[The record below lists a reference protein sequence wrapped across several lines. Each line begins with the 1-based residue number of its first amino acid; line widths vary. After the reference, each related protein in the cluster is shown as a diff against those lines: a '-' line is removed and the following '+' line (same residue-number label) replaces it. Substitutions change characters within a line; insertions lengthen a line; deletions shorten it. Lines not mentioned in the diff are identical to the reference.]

1 MTIRKYYESE
11 GPIPHTGGHTPE
23 QRGGNNEQE
32 IINAVTKKVSE
43 LESKDEKSSK
53 SSEDGLLKKD
63 IQELEDTLQYIR
75 NVMVNNNFT
84 QPDQLY
90 KYFKNKH
97 DKAYEM
103 WARFEASDPL
113 NEITPSKGQ
122 EGEAERKAKELISK
136 FTFLTYQESDAKF
149 YNPKQCALICVDE
162 IIKLSNEDESNIHW
176 GFWQQVRN
184 NIVNL

>member
-122 EGEAERKAKELISK
+122 EGEAERKAKELVDK
-136 FTFLTYQESDAKF
+136 FNKDKIVCIDYCNKMIDVESS
-149 YNPKQCALICVDE
+149 YIETPYGVDQ
-162 IIKLSNEDESNIHW
+162 IR
-176 GFWQQVRN
+176 FWQQVRN
-184 NIVNL
+184 SIVNL